1 MSYILDALKKSD
13 QQRSRITMSYE
24 APTYTPK
31 ETPGTSRY
39 GIPLILLAIAL
50 ATGWFFIHFQQPAI
64 HQALPSAPEP
74 IPETISPTA
83 QAPLMKADHHKGN
96 IRTSSPRQSQL
107 ANGAP
112 GVSRI
117 PLADRHANHVPIN
130 MPESNTIMP
139 NTMKQRI
146 TTSDQIP
153 VFKPI
158 TPVSPVSR
166 ANAQL
171 TEMPDI
177 PDMPD
182 NHAQVS
188 AAESDIGS
196 LKDLPVSVQQS
207 LPPIN
212 IEGHIYDDNPAA
224 RMVIINGKIRRE
236 KQSLGAMLRLE
247 EITPNGVIL
256 SYQGHVF
263 HMGVFER

>member
-13 QQRSRITMSYE
+13 QQRSRITMSDE
-24 APTYTPK
+24 APAYAPQ
-31 ETPGTSRY
+31 ETPVTSRY

-50 ATGWFFIHFQQPAI
+50 ASGWFFIHFQQQAM
-64 HQALPSAPEP
+64 HQAPPSAPEP
-74 IPETISPTA
+74 VAEKISRTA
-83 QAPLMKADHHKGN
+83 QAPVMKADHHKGN
-96 IRTSSPRQSQL
+96 IPTSGPRQNQL
-107 ANGAP
+107 ANGVPEA
-112 GVSRI
+112 SET

-139 NTMKQRI
+139 NTIKPRT
-146 TTSDQIP
+146 TTSDKMP

-166 ANAQL
+166 AATQL
-171 TEMPDI
+171 
-177 PDMPD
+177 PDMPEKNIQYSPAD
-182 NHAQVS
+182 
-188 AAESDIGS
+188 SDIPS

-212 IEGHIYDDNPAA
+212 IEGHIYDDNPAE

-236 KQSLGAMLRLE
+236 KQSIGTMLMLE

>member
-13 QQRSRITMSYE
+13 QQRSRITMSDE
-24 APTYTPK
+24 APAYVAQ
-31 ETPGTSRY
+31 ETSGTFRY
-39 GIPLILLAIAL
+39 GLPLILLIIAL
-50 ATGWFFIHFQQPAI
+50 ATGWFFIYFQRPAI
-64 HQALPSAPEP
+64 HQTLPSATEP
-74 IPETISPTA
+74 APETISPTT
-83 QAPLMKADHHKGN
+83 QVPLKKADHHKGS
-96 IRTSSPRQSQL
+96 IRTPGLHQNQL

-112 GVSRI
+112 EVSRT
-117 PLADRHANHVPIN
+117 PLAEQHANHVPIN
-130 MPESNTIMP
+130 IPESNTSMP
-139 NTMKQRI
+139 NITKPGT
-146 TTSDQIP
+146 TTSEQLP

-166 ANAQL
+166 ANAQIS
-171 TEMPDI
+171 E
-177 PDMPD
+177 MPD

-188 AAESDIGS
+188 AAESGISS

-207 LPPIN
+207 LPTIN

-236 KQSLGAMLRLE
+236 KQSLGAMLKLE